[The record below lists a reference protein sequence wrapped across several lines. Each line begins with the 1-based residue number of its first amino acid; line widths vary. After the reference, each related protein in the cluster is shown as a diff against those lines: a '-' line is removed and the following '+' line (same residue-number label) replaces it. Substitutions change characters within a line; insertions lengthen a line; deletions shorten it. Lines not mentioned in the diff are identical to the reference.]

1 MDDRRYR
8 LNACTN
14 VTETAQSVQLLKING
29 FSTAS
34 LTMTGKTDYIEC
46 HWEVD
51 GHEWELRLYPAF
63 LTGCHWVAVKFIY
76 LGGARAS
83 VARTEIRCRQ
93 VDPTGCLHPSD
104 GKTKP
109 VCREFTHPGPGDTQL
124 MLVIKVSD
132 ALVSDHLLPDDDSL
146 TVECSITVI
155 KELKRITIP
164 AKKEEVAAIPPS
176 DLHQHL
182 GELLRSQKGADVTFA
197 VAGESFA
204 AHKLVLAERSP
215 VFMAEFFGGMA
226 EGSSGS
232 VEIVDMDPAVF
243 RAMLQFIYTDTAPEL
258 DDEAEPEP
266 ATAMAQHLLAAA
278 DRYGLERLKLVC
290 EGKLCD
296 GVDVDT
302 AATTLALAEQHGC
315 SLLKEKCVQFITG
328 SPETLEAVTATEGY
342 KHLVVSGSLVPT
354 ELLKAACARK
364 DN

>member
-1 MDDRRYR
+1 MDSSK
-8 LNACTN
+8 ACTN

-34 LTMTGKTDYIEC
+34 MMTGKAEYIEC
-46 HWEVD
+46 RWEVD
-51 GHEWELRLYPAF
+51 GHEWELRLHPGF

-83 VARTEIRCRQ
+83 VARTEIRCRL
-93 VDPTGCLHPSD
+93 VDPTGRLEPRE
-104 GKTKP
+104 GKTKT
-109 VCREFTHPGPGDTQL
+109 VWREFTHPGPGDTQL
-124 MLVIKVSD
+124 MLVIKLSD
-132 ALVSDHLLPDDDSL
+132 ALVSDYLLADDSL
-146 TVECSITVI
+146 TVECSITVL

-164 AKKEEVAAIPPS
+164 AKKKEAAAIPPS

-182 GELLRSQKGADVTFA
+182 GELLRSQKGADVTFT
-197 VAGESFA
+197 VAGESFD
-204 AHKLVLAERSP
+204 AHKLVLASRSP

-232 VEIVDMDPAVF
+232 VEIVDMEPAVF
-243 RAMLQFIYTDTAPEL
+243 RAMLHFIYTDTAPEL
-258 DDEAEPEP
+258 EDEAEP
-266 ATAMAQHLLAAA
+266 AAMAQHLLAAA

-296 GVDVDT
+296 GVDIDT

-315 SLLKEKCVQFITG
+315 SLLKDKCVEFITG
-328 SPETLEAVTATEGY
+328 SPETLDAVMATEGY
-342 KHLVVSGSLVPT
+342 KHLVVSGPLVLN
-354 ELLKAACARK
+354 ELLKAACGRK